1 MNKLRFATEKDFYKF
16 IEPLQYERITFS
28 KEDLKKLYAN
38 YQTYIGFGKIPAEE
52 EFPTYGEI
60 RTILT
65 MEKLCAIG
73 IYFPEIDEEIKKEN
87 EKATAMVKYN
97 WNFVD
102 IIFKMDSTGMFLS
115 ELQFPFSI
123 IHKDKTITL

>member
-1 MNKLRFATEKDFYKF
+1 MNKLRFATKKDFYKF
-16 IEPLQYERITFS
+16 FEPLQYERITFS

-38 YQTYIGFGKIPAEE
+38 YQTYIGFGKIPAEKE
-52 EFPTYGEI
+52 LPTYGEI

-73 IYFPEIDEEIKKEN
+73 ISFPEIDEEIKKEN
-87 EKATAMVKYN
+87 DTTSSMLSYN

-102 IIFKMDSTGMFLS
+102 IIFKMDSTGMFVS
-115 ELQFPFSI
+115 ELPFPFSI
-123 IHKDKTITL
+123 THKNRTITL